1 MATRAAIAL
10 FLLLGAGA
18 AAAQQRPGLP
28 VDWEAPPELRVL
40 FEQHLPAPP
49 AEAGEDRGAPRAS
62 SGEAPRRSPRPRAGS
77 PRKWK

>member
-18 AAAQQRPGLP
+18 AAAEPRPGLS

-40 FEQHLPAPP
+40 FERHLPAPP
-49 AEAGEDRGAPRAS
+49 AEAGEDRGALRRWTREVRRREGGPRA
-62 SGEAPRRSPRPRAGS
+62 R
-77 PRKWK
+77 